1 MFIRCQF
8 LSEMLKTARWAG
20 INCLQK
26 ITTAKQKTKQN
37 KNFFVKFQPHWREDL
52 MKDGFLC
59 VSTDVSPVSG
69 ITVLLSLTVF
79 MLLVAEIMPATSD
92 SVPLI
97 GKGNFYPSVSL
108 QGNRSLY
115 SPPSF
120 HGNWQTVGSFI
131 YLFFAQKG
139 RKGSASCLDSGMK
152 SVEINIKHC
161 WSLFSRCHAS
171 DTAPRKFEINS
182 SLGKS
187 CRCRMRRVQK
197 RKTCWIAWR
206 SHW

>member
-1 MFIRCQF
+1 M
-8 LSEMLKTARWAG
+8 LSFNHNEEKM
-20 INCLQK
+20 
-26 ITTAKQKTKQN
+26 
-37 KNFFVKFQPHWREDL
+37 

-97 GKGNFYPSVSL
+97 GKENFHPSVSL

-131 YLFFAQKG
+131 HLFFAQKG

-187 CRCRMRRVQK
+187 CRCRMRRVKKK
-197 RKTCWIAWR
+197 RKTCRSGGHTDKAASHEAGWGDAARCHLASLWCKASRLSTCAWGR
-206 SHW
+206 ILTVF